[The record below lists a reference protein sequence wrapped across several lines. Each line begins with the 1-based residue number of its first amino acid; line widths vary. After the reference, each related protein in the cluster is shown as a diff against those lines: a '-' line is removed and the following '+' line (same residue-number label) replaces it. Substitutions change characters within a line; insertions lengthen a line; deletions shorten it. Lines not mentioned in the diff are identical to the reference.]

1 MLISKWAYNW
11 KILFNTDPGKPAIRF
26 QDKNMFKFKNLN
38 KIQIER
44 VSYQEHLGIIL
55 DEKRNFKQH
64 IDNTI
69 SKINESISVTKK
81 VRHSLPW
88 K

>member
-1 MLISKWAYNW
+1 
-11 KILFNTDPGKPAIRF
+11 
-26 QDKNMFKFKNLN
+26 MFKFKNLN

-44 VSYQEHLGIIL
+44 VSYQGHLGIIL

-81 VRHSLPW
+81 VRHSLPR